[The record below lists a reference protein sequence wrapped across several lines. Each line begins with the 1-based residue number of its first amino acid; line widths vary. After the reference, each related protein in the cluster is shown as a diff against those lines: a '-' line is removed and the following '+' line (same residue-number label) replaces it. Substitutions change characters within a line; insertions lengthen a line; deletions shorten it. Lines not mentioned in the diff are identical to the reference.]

1 MNLVCQ
7 SVDFRNCPADTAGKL
22 VLDVQR
28 QKTFL
33 HSCRGLPEISD
44 ALILNT
50 CNRLEFYFYAA
61 RQFDLSSFVDDF
73 VSHDLWNQYKQTL
86 YGLDAAGH
94 LFNVASGLESQIIGE
109 NEIFSQLKSAYS
121 FALRCDSVKSM
132 FHRLL
137 HSSFRVAKAVRTYT
151 DINTGAL
158 SIAQASVELAVDNF
172 ATCGELVESIDK
184 MKVLVIGSGSNAEL
198 IVKHL
203 IRKNVT
209 DITVAARNKEAG
221 EQLIEK
227 TSAGKFLQLNEL
239 KSCLSNVDIVFT
251 AAASGKPLITAETL
265 DKKRV
270 KPLIVIDLSVPPN
283 AEPNV
288 VEIDNIKLFNIDSLN
303 EIIGNNN
310 RKRQT
315 EIPKAKAIID
325 QHLQSF
331 SRWFEDSKVAA
342 R

>member
-1 MNLVCQ
+1 MNLICQ
-7 SVDFRNCPADTAGKL
+7 SVDFRNCPADTAGQL
-22 VLDVQR
+22 VFDIQR
-28 QKTFL
+28 QRTFL
-33 HSCRGLPEISD
+33 HSCRDIPEISD

-61 RQFDLSSFVDDF
+61 RQFDISAFVDDF
-73 VSHDLWNQYKQTL
+73 VSHNLWNQYKQTL

-94 LFNVASGLESQIIGE
+94 LFNVASGLESQIVGE

-121 FALRCDSVKSM
+121 FALRCDSVQTM

-151 DINTGAL
+151 DINIGAL
-158 SIAQASVELAVDNF
+158 SIAQASVELAADN
-172 ATCGELVESIDK
+172 CSIDK
-184 MKVLVIGSGSNAEL
+184 MKILVIGSGSNAEL

-203 IRKNVT
+203 IRKNVA
-209 DITVAARNKEAG
+209 DITVAARNKDAG
-221 EQLIEK
+221 ERLIEK
-227 TSAGKFLQLNEL
+227 TSAGKFVQLNEL

-251 AAASGKPLITAETL
+251 AAASGRPLITAETL

-283 AEPNV
+283 AEPKV

-303 EIIGNNN
+303 EIISNNN

-325 QHLQSF
+325 EHLQSF
-331 SRWFEDSKVAA
+331 SRWLEDSKVAA